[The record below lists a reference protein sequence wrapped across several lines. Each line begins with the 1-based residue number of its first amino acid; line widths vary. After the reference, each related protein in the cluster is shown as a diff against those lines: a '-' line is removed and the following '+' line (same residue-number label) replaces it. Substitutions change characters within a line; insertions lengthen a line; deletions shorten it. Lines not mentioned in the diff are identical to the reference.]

1 MDTSLIGT
9 TTGTIEDDDKTY
21 TATVWR
27 SMQGLIG
34 RTSNSSNQ
42 AKVLVL
48 FARTEATYA
57 EEFVGIALTKEQE
70 SAMAEHVDSP
80 SITCWTEEVPL
91 QGWEG
96 KLNKSRFPKL
106 VYLVFREGYA
116 QHSSVRYQEMSPE
129 ILAAFTTREAAQTDV
144 VSRQKKEPSFLP
156 SKSHIWE
163 VEFGFLT
170 EKFRGQG
177 PEIPMY

>member
-34 RTSNSSNQ
+34 RTSNSSSQ

-91 QGWEG
+91 
-96 KLNKSRFPKL
+96 
-106 VYLVFREGYA
+106 
-116 QHSSVRYQEMSPE
+116 
-129 ILAAFTTREAAQTDV
+129 
-144 VSRQKKEPSFLP
+144 
-156 SKSHIWE
+156 
-163 VEFGFLT
+163 
-170 EKFRGQG
+170 
-177 PEIPMY
+177 